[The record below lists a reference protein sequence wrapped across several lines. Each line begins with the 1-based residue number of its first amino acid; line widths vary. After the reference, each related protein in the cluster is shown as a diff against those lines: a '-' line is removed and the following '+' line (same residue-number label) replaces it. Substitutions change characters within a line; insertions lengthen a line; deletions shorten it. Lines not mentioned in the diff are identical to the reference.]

1 MSLSEV
7 EGEGCDHVSPILTCP
22 REEQATR
29 GQNIDF
35 FLPQCSAQLRLKIA
49 QIILLIPNTLP
60 LLVQK
65 LTLLLHSMTRIRF
78 LTTRKMS
85 FDIFGDE
92 RTSAY
97 ADIDQILKPH
107 VKPLLDASE

>member
-1 MSLSEV
+1 MSLSEA

-22 REEQATR
+22 REERAAR

-35 FLPQCSAQLRLKIA
+35 FLPQCSAQLRLKIT

-65 LTLLLHSMTRIRF
+65 VTAVVAF
-78 LTTRKMS
+78 N
-85 FDIFGDE
+85 
-92 RTSAY
+92 
-97 ADIDQILKPH
+97 
-107 VKPLLDASE
+107 DAHKIPYYKEDVF